1 MFALATLYVM
11 MTLTNWYQPDSSGS
25 IATYAANHGTCLYV
39 FGGCRQEGRLAD
51 QTGGQGHGGA
61 GRDFLQV
68 TLPEMIDIIVWAG
81 AGGDQV
87 QNIYLLFQILK
98 CSLIVRMPVTHSHTF
113 LSATV
118 FQTALGQGWMKL
130 VSIDEKIVV
139 NMDSGIWTSSM
150 DWG

>member
-1 MFALATLYVM
+1 
-11 MTLTNWYQPDSSGS
+11 
-25 IATYAANHGTCLYV
+25 
-39 FGGCRQEGRLAD
+39 
-51 QTGGQGHGGA
+51 
-61 GRDFLQV
+61 
-68 TLPEMIDIIVWAG
+68 MIDIIVWAG

-98 CSLIVRMPVTHSHTF
+98 CSLIVRMEVTHSHTF